1 MSVPKMSVPKAP
13 NVPKLSVPK
22 INAPKVKKPACDSCG
37 CTKLRKMFICN
48 GCGGGCGGCS
58 GCCNVKSCEC
68 QSPQSCPQH
77 LQANQTES
85 LSNRFIFKYFLLQA
99 ILIYYLSRLNAGS
112 QAPDLSTRAQ
122 LGTETSVPPSFYS
135 ESINLPS
142 GFATTNRDHESLKE
156 IVTFGDEPD
165 LTSHRWSPSS
175 HSHGTSAEIIVEP
188 MMTKDATLPFQKNEI
203 IENLKEDEDEE
214 DFIKDEGCT
223 SAMGPSDNSLIGASE
238 IEDEEIIEIMGLKS
252 GTLKSEQYSAG
263 LPSMEV
269 PESKIT
275 NTSSRR
281 MSWLRGEIDALKSFP
296 SIPDRFKQSFRKLK
310 NIGRKNR
317 TDKAPPPEPP
327 ILPSPTPPPKPPVV
341 ESSEECDRGESDSDD
356 INNECQAVYC
366 KLNY

>member
-1 MSVPKMSVPKAP
+1 
-13 NVPKLSVPK
+13 
-22 INAPKVKKPACDSCG
+22 
-37 CTKLRKMFICN
+37 
-48 GCGGGCGGCS
+48 
-58 GCCNVKSCEC
+58 
-68 QSPQSCPQH
+68 
-77 LQANQTES
+77 
-85 LSNRFIFKYFLLQA
+85 
-99 ILIYYLSRLNAGS
+99 
-112 QAPDLSTRAQ
+112 
-122 LGTETSVPPSFYS
+122 
-135 ESINLPS
+135 
-142 GFATTNRDHESLKE
+142 
-156 IVTFGDEPD
+156 
-165 LTSHRWSPSS
+165 
-175 HSHGTSAEIIVEP
+175 
-188 MMTKDATLPFQKNEI
+188 MTKEATSPFQKSDI
-203 IENLKEDEDEE
+203 TENIPKEDFEE

-327 ILPSPTPPPKPPVV
+327 TLPSPTPPAAAV

-366 KLNY
+366 KLFGPKKTFG

>member
-1 MSVPKMSVPKAP
+1 MIFPGFDG
-13 NVPKLSVPK
+13 N
-22 INAPKVKKPACDSCG
+22 KKRLFS
-37 CTKLRKMFICN
+37 TFF
-48 GCGGGCGGCS
+48 
-58 GCCNVKSCEC
+58 
-68 QSPQSCPQH
+68 SP
-77 LQANQTES
+77 
-85 LSNRFIFKYFLLQA
+85 
-99 ILIYYLSRLNAGS
+99 
-112 QAPDLSTRAQ
+112 
-122 LGTETSVPPSFYS
+122 
-135 ESINLPS
+135 
-142 GFATTNRDHESLKE
+142 
-156 IVTFGDEPD
+156 
-165 LTSHRWSPSS
+165 
-175 HSHGTSAEIIVEP
+175 
-188 MMTKDATLPFQKNEI
+188 
-203 IENLKEDEDEE
+203 
-214 DFIKDEGCT
+214 DEGCT

-327 ILPSPTPPPKPPVV
+327 ILPSPTPPPPPV
-341 ESSEECDRGESDSDD
+341 ESSEECDREESDSDD

-366 KLNY
+366 KYICLLVLIWDCVLIFRFL

>member
-1 MSVPKMSVPKAP
+1 M
-13 NVPKLSVPK
+13 N
-22 INAPKVKKPACDSCG
+22 N
-37 CTKLRKMFICN
+37 
-48 GCGGGCGGCS
+48 
-58 GCCNVKSCEC
+58 
-68 QSPQSCPQH
+68 
-77 LQANQTES
+77 
-85 LSNRFIFKYFLLQA
+85 
-99 ILIYYLSRLNAGS
+99 ILIYCFSRLNAGS
-112 QAPDLSTRAQ
+112 QVPDLSTRAQ

-175 HSHGTSAEIIVEP
+175 HSHGTSAEVVVEP
-188 MMTKDATLPFQKNEI
+188 LMTNEATLSLQNNQSK
-203 IENLKEDEDEE
+203 ENLNIKEDFD
-214 DFIKDEGCT
+214 KDEGCT

-310 NIGRKNR
+310 NIGRKHR
-317 TDKAPPPEPP
+317 SDKAPPPEPP
-327 ILPSPTPPPKPPVV
+327 ILPSPTPPPAV
-341 ESSEECDRGESDSDD
+341 ESPEECDRGESDSDD

-366 KLNY
+366 KSNRF